1 VWGVNAVLCHDVADV
16 PEMTEVAV
24 ATAPK
29 LSLAGSGQTIVIAA
43 GLPFGSSGT
52 TNLLHI
58 AQVSAHEPTT

>member
-1 VWGVNAVLCHDVADV
+1 
-16 PEMTEVAV
+16 MTEVAV

-29 LSLAGSGQTIVIAA
+29 LSLASSGQTIVIAA

>member
-1 VWGVNAVLCHDVADV
+1 
-16 PEMTEVAV
+16 MTEVAV